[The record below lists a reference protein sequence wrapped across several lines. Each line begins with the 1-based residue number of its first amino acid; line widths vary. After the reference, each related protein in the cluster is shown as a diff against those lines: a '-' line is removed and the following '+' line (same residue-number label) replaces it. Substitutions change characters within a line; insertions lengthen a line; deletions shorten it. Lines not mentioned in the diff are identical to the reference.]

1 MKLLIYLIFI
11 TLMGFSSNN
20 LSAET
25 KTILWFDYDY
35 NNQTS
40 NKMENAVENNVEN
53 EQNNYQIYPN
63 PNNGHFTLYFGD
75 EMEKNIQIFNTQG
88 LKVFET
94 ITDKT
99 EIQINQVF
107 SSGIYFVKVSST
119 HSTNQFKLIIHD

>member
-20 LSAET
+20 LSAG
-25 KTILWFDYDY
+25 D
-35 NNQTS
+35 
-40 NKMENAVENNVEN
+40 
-53 EQNNYQIYPN
+53 N
-63 PNNGHFTLYFGD
+63 PNNGHFTLHFGD
-75 EMEKNIQIFNTQG
+75 EMEKNIEVFNIQG

-99 EIQINQVF
+99 EIQINQAF